1 MADRVE
7 KGWQSKGLGTSSNEA
22 LFGTLGHYGVTVD
35 EKGFLALGKNLYP
48 LRIAEKWHES
58 WKGTGQFS
66 NFPEAAAE
74 ELYRRLFPDTLRPSA
89 FSVSLAELI
98 GSLEGQRREVS
109 DSEKNSKF
117 ETVETL
123 FKRVPQVEG
132 KPSEAFVEEVVF
144 HLDTFWER
152 FNHLSERLAR
162 LGQGAEAERFVKLE
176 EALFPER
183 KGVSSAVVE
192 AARGN
197 SAKALEALD
206 AIASAEGSDF
216 ERRLSAVDA
225 LLHLE
230 AFDIARSK
238 ALLLMTQARKAGEL
252 HDGLDAASRL
262 DFIFE
267 KQGTTAADA
276 EVIAQINELM
286 DAHEKAHPH
295 HAHR

>member
-7 KGWQSKGLGTSSNEA
+7 KGWQAKGLATSSKEA

-35 EKGFLALGKNLYP
+35 EKGFLSLGKNLYP

-58 WKGTGQFS
+58 WKGTGQFAH
-66 NFPEAAAE
+66 FPEAAAE

-89 FSVSLAELI
+89 FSVSVAELI

-109 DSEKNSKF
+109 DSEKNAKF
-117 ETVETL
+117 ESVEAL
-123 FKRVPQVEG
+123 LKKIPQMEE
-132 KPSEAFVEEVVF
+132 KPSEAFIEELVF

-152 FNHLSERLAR
+152 FNHLSEQLAR
-162 LGQGAEAERFVKLE
+162 GGQVAEAERFLKLE

-183 KGVSSAVVE
+183 KGVASAVME
-192 AARGN
+192 AAKGN
-197 SAKALEALD
+197 REKAVAALED
-206 AIASAEGSDF
+206 IASSRTPDF

-230 AFDIARSK
+230 ALDSAKSK
-238 ALLLMTQARKAGEL
+238 ALALMTEAHKAGLL
-252 HDGLDAASRL
+252 HEGLEAASRL

-267 KQGTTAADA
+267 KQGTTPADEA
-276 EVIAQINELM
+276 VIAQMNELVE
-286 DAHEKAHPH
+286 AHEKAHPH
-295 HAHR
+295 HVHD